1 MATPR
6 KAAGKRQETPST
18 GGKTGRASLSL
29 DRVLTGRIKKHDSPK
44 PSEADSSL
52 LEEGTS
58 RLDEAEKE
66 LEADRYE
73 EMMEEKKLFPNSHMW
88 AGGEERLFQL
98 LFMRQYSPL
107 MPVHWHV
114 DFRGIP
120 VPGILFATSEVDRP
134 VVYSHLEQDFRGK
147 ELLPQ
152 YLPLVWI
159 ATD

>member
-6 KAAGKRQETPST
+6 KAASKRQETPST
-18 GGKTGRASLSL
+18 GGTKRRASLAL
-29 DRVLTGRIKKHDSPK
+29 DRVLTGRVKRHDSPK
-44 PSEADSSL
+44 PSEVDSSL

-88 AGGEERLFQL
+88 AAGEERLFQL

-134 VVYSHLEQDFRGK
+134 VVYSQLEQDFRGK
-147 ELLPQ
+147 EAFLQ
-152 YLPLVWI
+152 HLPLV
-159 ATD
+159 